1 MMRFRGPPQRPECDI
16 TTVLEAHPLVELCG
30 TDVFVAH
37 VEERDSATLQGV
49 VRKQRRQPARVAVAR
64 EIRMGADRADFLEI
78 VRAEAFAGH
87 RRQAAV
93 LVDPKIAAQRHGALT
108 EVVRVDQGRERQH
121 VVAVLVGQLDDG
133 RPVDDPKRRCAGH
146 LRKWPK
152 RRRLPTFRY
161 LRRNPEQV
169 DALVHADQFFE
180 RVSDIHAT
188 ICDAEKRGELGR
200 VTLRLTAGDRD
211 RPVAR
216 LQRQPER
223 IVEFGIAHRS
233 SFRIEPAQGGVPA
246 SALCIRVTG
255 VDKLQECP
263 FHLPVLILQPRS
275 IFSTDTP

>member
-30 TDVFVAH
+30 ADVFVAH
-37 VEERDSATLQGV
+37 VEERDSATLQVV
-49 VRKQRRQPARVAVAR
+49 VRKQRRQPARVAMAR

-78 VRAEAFAGH
+78 VRAEAFARH

-93 LVDPKIAAQRHGALT
+93 LVDAKIAAQRHGALA
-108 EVVRVDQGRERQH
+108 EVVRVDQGRERQQ

-152 RRRLPTFRY
+152 RRRLPTLRH
-161 LRRNPEQV
+161 LRRNAEQV
-169 DALVHADQFFE
+169 DALVHAHQFLE
-180 RVSDIHAT
+180 RIGDIHAVT
-188 ICDAEKRGELGR
+188 GNTEKRGELGR
-200 VTLRLTAGDRD
+200 VARRLAAGDRD

-216 LQRQPER
+216 LQRRPER

-233 SFRIEPAQGGVPA
+233 SSRIEPAQSGIPA

-255 VDKLQECP
+255 VDKLEECP
-263 FHLPVLILQPRS
+263 FHLPVQILRPS
-275 IFSTDTP
+275 SMFSTDTP